1 MKDRFGREIDYLR
14 VSVTDNCNLRCV
26 YCMDEKDNKFL
37 KKDEKLTDDEIYRV
51 VKESAKLGIK
61 KVRITGGEPLVRPGV
76 VDLIGKINSIDGI
89 EEIYLTTNGILLADR
104 LDELVKNGLKGVNIS
119 LDSLKE
125 DRFNKLTRLGHVDNV
140 LAAIDKAISLG
151 IKVKLNT
158 VIVNDINKDDIIFK
172 YNYDFN
178 KSLSTEYKVK
188 NTYPKIIILEGLYS
202 FNLFSDNKFDLTK
215 LNPYK
220 SALEYDDVPLE
231 LNDASLRN
239 QFITLKI
246 MLTMNKDDIKN
257 ILLYRNANYRNSD
270 DVTHNFNTILI
281 NKFNHYIWPATEK
294 WGLLGK
300 KEADVIIVGGTRNK
314 KDIKIVTNA
323 ILTPFNYKDQLI
335 TFEKFI
341 DH

>member
-1 MKDRFGREIDYLR
+1 MKDKFNREIDYLR

-76 VDLIGKINSIDGI
+76 VDLIGRINSIEGI

-158 VIVNDINKDDIIFK
+158 VIVNDINKDEIM
-172 YNYDFN
+172 DFVN
-178 KSLSTEYKVK
+178 
-188 NTYPKIIILEGLYS
+188 
-202 FNLFSDNKFDLTK
+202 LTK
-215 LNPYK
+215 EKEIDVRFIELMPIGIAINYKGVANEEVLNIIRR
-220 SALEYDDVPLE
+220 
-231 LNDASLRN
+231 NASDFEEVVRN
-239 QFITLKI
+239 Q
-246 MLTMNKDDIKN
+246 
-257 ILLYRNANYRNSD
+257 SGG
-270 DVTHNFNTILI
+270 
-281 NKFNHYIWPATEK
+281 PATYIRLNGAK
-294 WGLLGK
+294 GK
-300 KEADVIIVGGTRNK
+300 VGFISAMSNCFCEDCNR
-314 KDIKIVTNA
+314 IR
-323 ILTPFNYKDQLI
+323 LTPEGFLKQCLHFDYGVDLKSMLREGVND
-335 TFEKFI
+335 EKLKEVIYNNIYDKPEKHLFLEDSEHKELKFMNQI
-341 DH
+341 GG

>member
-76 VDLIGKINSIDGI
+76 VDLIGKINSIEGI

-158 VIVNDINKDDIIFK
+158 VIVNDINKDEIM
-172 YNYDFN
+172 DFVN
-178 KSLSTEYKVK
+178 
-188 NTYPKIIILEGLYS
+188 
-202 FNLFSDNKFDLTK
+202 LTK
-215 LNPYK
+215 EKEIDVRFIELMPIGIAINYKGVANEEVLNIIRRK
-220 SALEYDDVPLE
+220 
-231 LNDASLRN
+231 ASDFEEVVRN
-239 QFITLKI
+239 Q
-246 MLTMNKDDIKN
+246 
-257 ILLYRNANYRNSD
+257 SGG
-270 DVTHNFNTILI
+270 
-281 NKFNHYIWPATEK
+281 PATYIRLNGAK
-294 WGLLGK
+294 GK
-300 KEADVIIVGGTRNK
+300 VGFISAMSNCFCEDCNR
-314 KDIKIVTNA
+314 IR
-323 ILTPFNYKDQLI
+323 LTPEGFLKQCLHFDYGVDLKSMLREGVND
-335 TFEKFI
+335 EKLKEVIYNNIYDKPEKHLFLEDSEHKELKFMNQI
-341 DH
+341 GG

>member
-26 YCMDEKDNKFL
+26 YCMDEEDNKFL

-76 VDLIGKINSIDGI
+76 VDLIGRINSIEGI

-158 VIVNDINKDDIIFK
+158 VIVNDINKDEIM
-172 YNYDFN
+172 DFVN
-178 KSLSTEYKVK
+178 
-188 NTYPKIIILEGLYS
+188 
-202 FNLFSDNKFDLTK
+202 LTK
-215 LNPYK
+215 EKEIDVRFIELMPIGIAINYKGVANEEVLNIIRR
-220 SALEYDDVPLE
+220 
-231 LNDASLRN
+231 NASDFEEVVRN
-239 QFITLKI
+239 Q
-246 MLTMNKDDIKN
+246 
-257 ILLYRNANYRNSD
+257 SGG
-270 DVTHNFNTILI
+270 
-281 NKFNHYIWPATEK
+281 PATYIRLNGAK
-294 WGLLGK
+294 GK
-300 KEADVIIVGGTRNK
+300 VGFISAMSNCFCEDCNR
-314 KDIKIVTNA
+314 IR
-323 ILTPFNYKDQLI
+323 LTPEGFLKQCLHFDYGVDLKSMLREGVND
-335 TFEKFI
+335 EKLKEVIYNNIYDKPEKHLFLEDSEHKELKFMNQI
-341 DH
+341 GG